1 MKNNTDTTSLTKIIM
16 NPVRQRIL
24 QYLIIHEKGS
34 TGEIQNALSDVPTA
48 SLYRHIKKLLDGNC
62 IYVAEEK
69 RVRGTVEKIY
79 GLVRNPLAEEPTMQ
93 DISSMFY
100 TSLLSLQTSFLQYF
114 EKENVDPQKDMLAL
128 QSATL
133 MLSDE
138 EYMDFLLKLN
148 ELVSET
154 AKKEPD
160 GTRKPRRFTFI
171 SSPNEEMKGE

>member
-1 MKNNTDTTSLTKIIM
+1 
-16 NPVRQRIL
+16 
-24 QYLIIHEKGS
+24 
-34 TGEIQNALSDVPTA
+34 
-48 SLYRHIKKLLDGNC
+48 
-62 IYVAEEK
+62 
-69 RVRGTVEKIY
+69 
-79 GLVRNPLAEEPTMQ
+79 MQ

-114 EKENVDPQKDMLAL
+114 EKENADPQKDMLAL

-148 ELVSET
+148 KLVSET

-160 GTRKPRRFTFI
+160 GTRKPRRFTFV
-171 SSPNEEMKGE
+171 SSPNEEMTGE